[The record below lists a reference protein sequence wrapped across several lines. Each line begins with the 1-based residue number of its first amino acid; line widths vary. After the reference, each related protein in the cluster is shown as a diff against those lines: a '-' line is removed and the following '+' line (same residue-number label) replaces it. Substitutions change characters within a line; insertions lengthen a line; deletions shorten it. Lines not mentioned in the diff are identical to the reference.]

1 MKHSQRN
8 QTYGYRKI
16 SMVKSKRTKRGF
28 NSYKY
33 SVYSGVEN
41 GINILDLKGVS
52 LDRVEDLLMKYI
64 QYCIKNRDLP
74 IRVITHNIVEKIV
87 LFKSVIKNLK
97 KVEWVVFDINKCGS
111 FTIVPSG
118 SFSKNKN
125 NNNNN
130 KEK

>member
-41 GINILDLKGVS
+41 DINILDLKGMS
-52 LDRVEDLLMKYI
+52 LNQTKDLLIKYI
-64 QYCIKNRDLP
+64 KYCVKNKELP
-74 IRVITHNIVEKIV
+74 VRVITHNIVEKIV
-87 LFKSVIKNLK
+87 LFKRVIENLK
-97 KVEWVVFDINKCGS
+97 DVEWVVLDYSNCGS
-111 FTIVPSG
+111 FTVVPSG

-125 NNNNN
+125 N
-130 KEK
+130 K

>member
-41 GINILDLKGVS
+41 DINILDLKGMS
-52 LDRVEDLLMKYI
+52 LNQTKDLLIKYI
-64 QYCIKNRDLP
+64 KYCVKNKELP
-74 IRVITHNIVEKIV
+74 VRVITHNIVEKIV
-87 LFKSVIKNLK
+87 LFKRVIENLK
-97 KVEWVVFDINKCGS
+97 DVEWVVLDINNCGS

-125 NNNNN
+125 N
-130 KEK
+130 K

>member
-41 GINILDLKGVS
+41 DINILDLEGMS
-52 LDRVEDLLMKYI
+52 LNQTKDLLIKYI
-64 QYCIKNRDLP
+64 KYCVKNKELP
-74 IRVITHNIVEKIV
+74 VRVITHNIVEKIV
-87 LFKSVIKNLK
+87 LFKRVIENLK
-97 KVEWVVFDINKCGS
+97 DVEWVVLDINNCGS

-125 NNNNN
+125 NT
-130 KEK
+130 

>member
-41 GINILDLKGVS
+41 DINILDLKGVS
-52 LDRVEDLLMKYI
+52 LNQTKDLLIKYI
-64 QYCIKNRDLP
+64 KYCVKNKELP
-74 IRVITHNIVEKIV
+74 VRVITHNIVEKIV
-87 LFKSVIKNLK
+87 LFKRVIENLK
-97 KVEWVVFDINKCGS
+97 DVEWVVLDINNCGS

-125 NNNNN
+125 NNNN
-130 KEK
+130 K

>member
-41 GINILDLKGVS
+41 DINILDLKGMS
-52 LDRVEDLLMKYI
+52 LNQTKDLLIKYI
-64 QYCIKNRDLP
+64 KYCVKNKELP
-74 IRVITHNIVEKIV
+74 VRVITHNIVEKIM
-87 LFKSVIKNLK
+87 LFKRVIENLK
-97 KVEWVVFDINKCGS
+97 DVEWVVLDINNCGS

-125 NNNNN
+125 N
-130 KEK
+130 K

>member
-41 GINILDLKGVS
+41 DINILDLKGVS
-52 LDRVEDLLMKYI
+52 LNQTKDLLIKYI
-64 QYCIKNRDLP
+64 KYCVKNKELP
-74 IRVITHNIVEKIV
+74 VRVITHNIVEKIV
-87 LFKSVIKNLK
+87 LFKRVIENLK
-97 KVEWVVFDINKCGS
+97 DVEWVVLDINNCGS

-118 SFSKNKN
+118 SFSKN
-125 NNNNN
+125 N
-130 KEK
+130 K

>member
-41 GINILDLKGVS
+41 DINILDLKGVS
-52 LDRVEDLLMKYI
+52 LNQTKDLLIKYI
-64 QYCIKNRDLP
+64 KYCVKNKELP
-74 IRVITHNIVEKIV
+74 IRVITHNIVDKIV
-87 LFKSVIKNLK
+87 LFKRVIENLK
-97 KVEWVVFDINKCGS
+97 DVEWVVLDINNCGS

-118 SFSKNKN
+118 SFSKN
-125 NNNNN
+125 N
-130 KEK
+130 K

>member
-41 GINILDLKGVS
+41 DINILDLEGMS
-52 LDRVEDLLMKYI
+52 LNQTKDLLIKYI
-64 QYCIKNRDLP
+64 KYCVKNKELP
-74 IRVITHNIVEKIV
+74 VRVITHNIVEKIV
-87 LFKSVIKNLK
+87 LFKRVIENLK
-97 KVEWVVFDINKCGS
+97 DVEWVVLDYSNCGS
-111 FTIVPSG
+111 FTVVPSG

-125 NNNNN
+125 N
-130 KEK
+130 K

>member
-41 GINILDLKGVS
+41 DINILDLEGMS
-52 LDRVEDLLMKYI
+52 LNQTKDLLIKYI
-64 QYCIKNRDLP
+64 KYCVKNKELP
-74 IRVITHNIVEKIV
+74 VRVITHNIVEKIV
-87 LFKSVIKNLK
+87 LFKRVIENLK
-97 KVEWVVFDINKCGS
+97 DVEWVVLDINNCGS

-118 SFSKNKN
+118 SFSKN
-125 NNNNN
+125 N
-130 KEK
+130 K

>member
-41 GINILDLKGVS
+41 DINILDLKGVS
-52 LDRVEDLLMKYI
+52 LNQTKDLLIKYI
-64 QYCIKNRDLP
+64 KYCVKNKELP
-74 IRVITHNIVEKIV
+74 VRVITHNIVEKIV
-87 LFKSVIKNLK
+87 LFKRVIENLK
-97 KVEWVVFDINKCGS
+97 DVEWVVLDINNCGS

-125 NNNNN
+125 N
-130 KEK
+130 K

>member
-41 GINILDLKGVS
+41 DINILDLKGMS
-52 LDRVEDLLMKYI
+52 LNQTKDLLIKYI
-64 QYCIKNRDLP
+64 KYCVKNKELP
-74 IRVITHNIVEKIV
+74 VRVITHNIVEKIV
-87 LFKSVIKNLK
+87 LFKRVIENLK
-97 KVEWVVFDINKCGS
+97 DVEWVVLDYSNCGS

-125 NNNNN
+125 N
-130 KEK
+130 K

>member
-41 GINILDLKGVS
+41 DINILDLKGWS
-52 LDRVEDLLMKYI
+52 LDRIEDLLIKYI
-64 QYCIKNRDLP
+64 KFCVKNKELP
-74 IRVITHNIVEKIV
+74 VRVITHNIVEKIM
-87 LFKSVIKNLK
+87 LFKRVIENLK
-97 KVEWVVFDINKCGS
+97 DVEWVVLDINNCGS

-125 NNNNN
+125 N
-130 KEK
+130 K

>member
-41 GINILDLKGVS
+41 GINILDLKGWS
-52 LDRVEDLLMKYI
+52 LDRIEDLLIKYI
-64 QYCIKNRDLP
+64 KYCVKNKELP

-87 LFKSVIKNLK
+87 LFHRVIENLK
-97 KVEWVVFDINKCGS
+97 DVEWVVLDYSNCGS
-111 FTIVPSG
+111 FTVVPSG

-125 NNNNN
+125 N
-130 KEK
+130 K

>member
-1 MKHSQRN
+1 MKHLQRN

-41 GINILDLKGVS
+41 DINILDLKGWS
-52 LDRVEDLLMKYI
+52 LDRIEDLLIKYI
-64 QYCIKNRDLP
+64 KFCVKNKELP
-74 IRVITHNIVEKIV
+74 VRVITHNIVEKIM
-87 LFKSVIKNLK
+87 LFKRVIENLK
-97 KVEWVVFDINKCGS
+97 DVEWVVLDINNCGS

-125 NNNNN
+125 NNNN
-130 KEK
+130 K

>member
-28 NSYKY
+28 NSYNY

-41 GINILDLKGVS
+41 DINILDLEGMS
-52 LDRVEDLLMKYI
+52 LNQTKDLLIKYI
-64 QYCIKNRDLP
+64 KYCVKNKELP
-74 IRVITHNIVEKIV
+74 VRVITHNIVEKIV
-87 LFKSVIKNLK
+87 LFKRVIENLK
-97 KVEWVVFDINKCGS
+97 DVEWVVLDYSNCGS
-111 FTIVPSG
+111 FTVVPSG

-125 NNNNN
+125 N
-130 KEK
+130 K

>member
-41 GINILDLKGVS
+41 DINILDLKGVS
-52 LDRVEDLLMKYI
+52 LNQTKDLLIKYI
-64 QYCIKNRDLP
+64 KYCVKNKELP
-74 IRVITHNIVEKIV
+74 VRVITHNIVEKIV
-87 LFKSVIKNLK
+87 LFKRVIENLK
-97 KVEWVVFDINKCGS
+97 DVEWVVLDINNCGS

-125 NNNNN
+125 NT
-130 KEK
+130 

>member
-41 GINILDLKGVS
+41 DINILDLKGWS
-52 LDRVEDLLMKYI
+52 LDRIEDLLIKYI
-64 QYCIKNRDLP
+64 KFCVKNKELP
-74 IRVITHNIVEKIV
+74 VRVITHNIVEKIM
-87 LFKSVIKNLK
+87 LFKRVIENLK
-97 KVEWVVFDINKCGS
+97 DVEWVVLDINNCGS

-125 NNNNN
+125 NNNN
-130 KEK
+130 K

>member
-41 GINILDLKGVS
+41 DINILDLKGWS
-52 LDRVEDLLMKYI
+52 LDRIEDLLIKYI
-64 QYCIKNRDLP
+64 KFCVKNKELP
-74 IRVITHNIVEKIV
+74 VRVITHNIVEKIM
-87 LFKSVIKNLK
+87 LFKRVIENLK
-97 KVEWVVFDINKCGS
+97 DVEWVVLDINNCGS

-118 SFSKNKN
+118 SFSKN
-125 NNNNN
+125 N
-130 KEK
+130 K

>member
-41 GINILDLKGVS
+41 DINILDLKGMS
-52 LDRVEDLLMKYI
+52 LNQTKDLLIKYI
-64 QYCIKNRDLP
+64 KYCVKNKELP
-74 IRVITHNIVEKIV
+74 VRVITHNIVEKIV
-87 LFKSVIKNLK
+87 LFKRVIENLK
-97 KVEWVVFDINKCGS
+97 DVEWVVLDYSNCGS
-111 FTIVPSG
+111 FTVVPSG
-118 SFSKNKN
+118 SFSKNKLN
-125 NNNNN
+125 I
-130 KEK
+130 